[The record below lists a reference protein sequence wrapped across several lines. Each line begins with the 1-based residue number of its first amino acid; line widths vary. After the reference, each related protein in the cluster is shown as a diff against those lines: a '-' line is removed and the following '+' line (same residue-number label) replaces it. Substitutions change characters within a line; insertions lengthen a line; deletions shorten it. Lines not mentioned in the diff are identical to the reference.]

1 MNLSWNNFTKDT
13 TTSAPTLSQE
23 VARRLLLFY
32 IIQTTAYIVL
42 SSVALFGNT
51 LVILVFVFDRR
62 LLKKSYNILILS
74 LAVSD
79 VLSAVIVIMTH
90 VANHYFLPSNP
101 VYGAIFCK
109 LIATFFFP
117 WQLLFFSVYIC
128 LLLSVERWIAIV
140 KPHKY
145 SSIFRRKNVAG
156 CILASWVW
164 SCLLM
169 SSAILDMEYNPNS
182 VFRCR
187 VNIIGKGSSARLF
200 VGVFQVMMMVFFPCL
215 VMIGL
220 YIHMIVSV
228 NSSVVASAESKA
240 KLRGKMTWMVAIVC
254 FILIICYTPS
264 RIFLFLAFT
273 GNVNIYSTVNGVL
286 SLLTFFS
293 NCINPLV
300 YGFSNGNF
308 RQRYKNVFSSLC

>member
-156 CILASWVW
+156 CIMGMVVSTNVLGHIGYGIQSQLGFPVQSQHHWQRLLGQAVCR
-164 SCLLM
+164 CLPG
-169 SSAILDMEYNPNS
+169 DDDG
-182 VFRCR
+182 F
-187 VNIIGKGSSARLF
+187 
-200 VGVFQVMMMVFFPCL
+200 
-215 VMIGL
+215 
-220 YIHMIVSV
+220 
-228 NSSVVASAESKA
+228 
-240 KLRGKMTWMVAIVC
+240 
-254 FILIICYTPS
+254 
-264 RIFLFLAFT
+264 
-273 GNVNIYSTVNGVL
+273 L
-286 SLLTFFS
+286 SLP
-293 NCINPLV
+293 CHDWLV
-300 YGFSNGNF
+300 HSHDRFCKFVSGCVSGK
-308 RQRYKNVFSSLC
+308 QG

>member
-32 IIQTTAYIVL
+32 IIQTAAYIVL

-74 LAVSD
+74 LVVSD

-109 LIATFFFP
+109 IIATFFFP
-117 WQLLFFSVYIC
+117 WQFLFFSVYIC

-156 CILASWVW
+156 CILASWVTTNVLGHIGYGIQSQLGFPVQSQHHW
-164 SCLLM
+164 QRLLGQAVCRCLPG
-169 SSAILDMEYNPNS
+169 DDDG
-182 VFRCR
+182 F
-187 VNIIGKGSSARLF
+187 
-200 VGVFQVMMMVFFPCL
+200 
-215 VMIGL
+215 
-220 YIHMIVSV
+220 
-228 NSSVVASAESKA
+228 
-240 KLRGKMTWMVAIVC
+240 
-254 FILIICYTPS
+254 
-264 RIFLFLAFT
+264 
-273 GNVNIYSTVNGVL
+273 L
-286 SLLTFFS
+286 SLP
-293 NCINPLV
+293 CHDWLV
-300 YGFSNGNF
+300 HSHDRFCKFVSGCVSGK
-308 RQRYKNVFSSLC
+308 QG